1 MKSSQNGCKKFQM
14 INMHSD
20 VERVPRTWSLGV
32 WGSPPFQGIQKAAN
46 IPRKL
51 FLGVLS
57 RFVVNYRD

>member
-1 MKSSQNGCKKFQM
+1 M

-32 WGSPPFQGIQKAAN
+32 SGSPPFQGIQKAAN
-46 IPRKL
+46 IPRKV

-57 RFVVNYRD
+57 RFVVNYKD